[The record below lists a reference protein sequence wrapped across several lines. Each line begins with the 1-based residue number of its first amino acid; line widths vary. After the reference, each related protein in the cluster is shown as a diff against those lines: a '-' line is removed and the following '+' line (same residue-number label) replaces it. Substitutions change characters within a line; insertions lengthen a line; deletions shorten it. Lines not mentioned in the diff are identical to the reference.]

1 MTVRDLLVEGIEQSI
16 NLLIQQDPKTQ
27 TRFARLHG
35 SCVGIYLRGTG
46 IKLYFI
52 PDHSGALQ
60 VASRREV
67 TPDAAIEGSPVDLL
81 RASDKQNST
90 SQLFAG
96 HVQLHGDTALAQRFS
111 QALAD
116 LSIDWEE
123 HLSKWLGDTVAYAIA
138 QRAKKA
144 AGTAGKLSSLGKANL
159 SEYLTEELRVL
170 PHHFEV
176 EAFVSDLEKTRD
188 DVERLSA
195 RINLLVKGLAK

>member
-1 MTVRDLLVEGIEQSI
+1 MTVRDLLVEGIEQGI

-27 TRFARLHG
+27 TRFTRLHG

-46 IKLYFI
+46 IKLYFT
-52 PDHSGALQ
+52 PDHNGALQ
-60 VASRREV
+60 VASRREDA
-67 TPDAAIEGSPVDLL
+67 PDAAIEGSPVDLL

-123 HLSKWLGDTVAYAIA
+123 HLSKWLGDTVAHAVA

-144 AGTAGKLSSLGKANL
+144 AGTAGEVTSLGKTNL

-176 EAFVSDLEKTRD
+176 EAFISDLEKTRD

-195 RINLLVKGLAK
+195 RINLLIKGLAQ

>member
-1 MTVRDLLVEGIEQSI
+1 MTIRDLFVEGIEQSI

-46 IKLYFI
+46 IKLYFT
-52 PDHSGALQ
+52 PDHGGSLQ
-60 VASRREV
+60 VASRREDA
-67 TPDAAIEGSPVDLL
+67 PDAAIEGSPVDLL

-96 HVQLHGDTALAQRFS
+96 HVQLHGDTALARSFS

-123 HLSKWLGDTVAYAIA
+123 HLSKWLGDAVAYAVA

-144 AGTAGKLSSLGKANL
+144 AGTVGEASSLGKTNL

>member
-1 MTVRDLLVEGIEQSI
+1 MTIRDLFVEGIEQSI
-16 NLLIQQDPKTQ
+16 NLLIQQDSKTQ

-46 IKLYFI
+46 IKLYFT
-52 PDHSGALQ
+52 PDHGGSLQ
-60 VASRREV
+60 VASRREDP
-67 TPDAAIEGSPVDLL
+67 PDAAIEGSPVDLL

-123 HLSKWLGDTVAYAIA
+123 HLSKWLGDTVAYAVA

-144 AGTAGKLSSLGKANL
+144 AGTAGEVSSLGKTNL
-159 SEYLTEELRVL
+159 SEFLTEELRVL